1 MLATTETKM
10 PLNNLVK
17 RFVARAED
25 RSVEDHYFRI
35 GLAAAMIA
43 NIVFAGL
50 RFANEQIGGKATGYW
65 INVVGALGLAL
76 LTVVY
81 WRDRRQFHLVL
92 QLGLAL
98 CAFCLVL
105 PLRYGM
111 DSSPWWLSILPL
123 AATLLIG
130 ARRTELGGDLHCVE
144 HRRAMAGTKVHFP

>member
-1 MLATTETKM
+1 M